1 MQTLEKFFKCPRLT
15 KEEFEFFKKKDK
27 EFFRRFNIQRSLRKK
42 IASALHTLA
51 VAKLVGGYQGIDE
64 VNKEEAVEHHI
75 KACFYDP
82 TIAFRFPTFRKEAG
96 LPAYKV
102 IE

>member
-1 MQTLEKFFKCPRLT
+1 MNNKLPRLT
-15 KEEFEFFKKKDK
+15 KEEFEFFKKKDR
-27 EFFRRFNIQRSLRKK
+27 EFFKRFNLQWPLRKR

-51 VAKLVGGYQGIDE
+51 VAKLIRGYQGIDE
-64 VNKEEAVEHHI
+64 IHKEEALEHHI

-82 TIAFRFPTFRKEAG
+82 CIVFRFPKFREEAG
-96 LPAYKV
+96 LPTHKS